1 MPQKRK
7 IAIRKLKE
15 LYEQD
20 LTQVEI
26 AKRLGVS
33 PAAVSLALK
42 RAGFTSVESRIKQG
56 ITFKVSKEIAQG
68 AGEAKKKDWDIMS
81 GLTQMISEANIIYET
96 VKGQM
101 QNRRLTDRSI
111 RRFVRAQ
118 KLVEKSIFSYLRYQ
132 QTHQR
137 TLNLQNLSAAICE
150 FFPTLKSE
158 ERKRFHEI
166 LQKHGIFIS
175 THEFTSHGTESVSQV
190 KKP

>member
-26 AKRLGVS
+26 AKRLGVT
-33 PAAVSLALK
+33 PAAVSIAIK
-42 RAGFTSVESRIKQG
+42 KAGFASIESRIKQG

-68 AGEAKKKDWDIMS
+68 AGETKKRDEEINK
-81 GLTQMISEANIIYET
+81 GLAQMISEANTIYEA
-96 VKGQM
+96 VKGEM

-111 RRFVRAQ
+111 RRFGRAQ
-118 KLVEKSIFSYLRYQ
+118 KLVEKSIFSYLKFQ

-137 TLNLQNLSAAICE
+137 KLNLQNLSAAICE
-150 FFPTLKSE
+150 FFPTLNSE
-158 ERKRFHEI
+158 EKKRFQEF

-175 THEFTSHGTESVSQV
+175 SNEFTSHGTENVSRV
-190 KKP
+190 GKL